1 VVVDVGGYIGDF
13 SVYAAKY
20 LKAPKVIVYEPTAE
34 NFAILQQNIA
44 ANGYEQTII
53 AVNKGVSDRNE
64 SVLNVEKSESEEM
77 HASVYWYEHGE
88 KRTIPCDTMQQI
100 FDTHKLSRVDLLK
113 VDCEGGEYDI
123 FPSMS
128 DDLYSRIANIVF
140 EYHTINGSDAKL
152 TAILARLRSL
162 GFDVTVKDEIV
173 TARAVTMQGSSR

>member
-1 VVVDVGGYIGDF
+1 
-13 SVYAAKY
+13 
-20 LKAPKVIVYEPTAE
+20 
-34 NFAILQQNIA
+34 
-44 ANGYEQTII
+44 
-53 AVNKGVSDRNE
+53 
-64 SVLNVEKSESEEM
+64 
-77 HASVYWYEHGE
+77 
-88 KRTIPCDTMQQI
+88 MQQI

-173 TARAVTMQGSSR
+173 TARAVTIQGSSR